1 VHDGLYANHI
11 EIPFPQRDLH
21 LRSVDSQAVV
31 RIGAVQAP
39 PVGDEGEAGESPGT
53 DKTAS

>member
-1 VHDGLYANHI
+1 VHDAIYAAGI

-21 LRSVDSQAVV
+21 LRSIDPKAVA

-39 PVGDEGEAGESPGT
+39 PVGEGYAKDDGN
-53 DKTAS
+53 A